1 MKRAKYNG
9 SLIYGPTDVGDHW
22 AWHIADNPVAGG
34 DFTAC
39 GVAHEQLV
47 ICAET
52 EGREEGIANKD
63 GGLCTCEE
71 CLRQLAEWQNVIAKC
86 PAIAKAK

>member
-9 SLIYGPTDVGDHW
+9 NLIFGPIDVGDRW

-39 GVAHEQLV
+39 GVAHEQLA
-47 ICAET
+47 IYAET
-52 EGREEGIANKD
+52 EGREERIAAKD
-63 GGLCTCEE
+63 GGVCTCEE
-71 CLRQLAEWQNVIAKC
+71 CLRQLTEWKAVIVKC
-86 PAIAKAK
+86 PAIIKAK